1 VAKNARLRTGYLI
14 KRVEMLVRTK
24 LEIALRD
31 LGLTTGQYAAL
42 SLLASMPETSSAR
55 LSRAIGVTPQT
66 MAETIVAFERD
77 DLIQR
82 EVSSEH
88 KRILQ
93 ITLSPKGKA
102 LLKKCE
108 ARATDVENELFSMMS
123 KHDVDQFRSLL
134 QMILRRD
141 GDARS

>member
-1 VAKNARLRTGYLI
+1 MTDYLSLRTGYLI
-14 KRVEMLVRTK
+14 KRVELLVRTK
-24 LEIALRD
+24 LEAALRD

-77 DLIQR
+77 ELIR
-82 EVSSEH
+82 RAPSSEH

-108 ARATDVENELFSMMS
+108 LRATEAEREIFGTLTENDVN
-123 KHDVDQFRSLL
+123 QFRCHL
-134 QMILRRD
+134 QMILQSD
-141 GDARS
+141 CGVRS